1 MRVAAMLVDQKYLYK
16 SRDRHGN
23 LRIYFRRGPKK
34 IRIREPLGSPEFTA
48 VYNALLQA
56 SGSLPTPARGA
67 QLGTLK
73 WLCQQYFKSSAFRQ
87 LDARTQHVRMLV
99 LERAWAEP
107 TQPGGTL
114 HFGDVSYAHITARA
128 VRVLRDRKLN
138 APESGNARVKA
149 LRQVFGWALA
159 EALVGIETNPARE
172 VNYLKG
178 RPGGFHSWTMEEVER
193 YEQHHA
199 IGTKARLAMALL
211 LYSGQRRSDVVLLGK
226 QHVRSGWL
234 HFTQRKNA
242 RNKPVTLQLPVL
254 PALQRIIDATPTGD
268 LTFLT
273 NDLGRPFTAAGF
285 GNKMRQWC
293 DEAGLPEC
301 SAHGLRKAGAA
312 IAAENGATPHQL
324 MSVFGWLSLK
334 QAELY
339 TRAAQQKLLARD
351 AMGLLIRNGTDTEN
365 NLPTG
370 GE

>member
-1 MRVAAMLVDQKYLYK
+1 MSHSRGRPRQSRRPSKCYEGCGHACRPKVSLQEPRQARKPQDLSSGAARRK
-16 SRDRHGN
+16 SASANRSEALSSRPSITPYCKRRARF
-23 LRIYFRRGPKK
+23 LRQPGA
-34 IRIREPLGSPEFTA
+34 LGSGRS
-48 VYNALLQA
+48 
-56 SGSLPTPARGA
+56 SGSASSILSRAPFGSW
-67 QLGTLK
+67 TLAPST
-73 WLCQQYFKSSAFRQ
+73 CGSAP
-87 LDARTQHVRMLV
+87 LV

-114 HFGDVSYAHITARA
+114 HFGDAPYAHITARA

-234 HFTQRKNA
+234 HFTQRENRSEQA
-242 RNKPVTLQLPVL
+242 RHAP
-254 PALQRIIDATPTGD
+254 DS
-268 LTFLT
+268 
-273 NDLGRPFTAAGF
+273 
-285 GNKMRQWC
+285 
-293 DEAGLPEC
+293 GL
-301 SAHGLRKAGAA
+301 AGAA
-312 IAAENGATPHQL
+312 ADH
-324 MSVFGWLSLK
+324 
-334 QAELY
+334 
-339 TRAAQQKLLARD
+339 
-351 AMGLLIRNGTDTEN
+351 
-365 NLPTG
+365 
-370 GE
+370 

>member
-1 MRVAAMLVDQKYLYK
+1 
-16 SRDRHGN
+16 
-23 LRIYFRRGPKK
+23 
-34 IRIREPLGSPEFTA
+34 
-48 VYNALLQA
+48 
-56 SGSLPTPARGA
+56 
-67 QLGTLK
+67 
-73 WLCQQYFKSSAFRQ
+73 
-87 LDARTQHVRMLV
+87 
-99 LERAWAEP
+99 
-107 TQPGGTL
+107 
-114 HFGDVSYAHITARA
+114 
-128 VRVLRDRKLN
+128 
-138 APESGNARVKA
+138 
-149 LRQVFGWALA
+149 
-159 EALVGIETNPARE
+159 
-172 VNYLKG
+172 
-178 RPGGFHSWTMEEVER
+178 
-193 YEQHHA
+193 
-199 IGTKARLAMALL
+199 
-211 LYSGQRRSDVVLLGK
+211 VVLLGK

-312 IAAENGATPHQL
+312 IAAENGATAHQL

-339 TRAAQQKLLARD
+339 TRAAQQKRLAKD

-365 NLPTG
+365 DSPAG